1 MDQSRAN
8 KIFLFIVD
16 SLIWV
21 FVIVSL
27 VVFSLISK
35 SFFTPFNLV
44 NILSRVAP
52 LGLLVI
58 GQSFTLITANFD
70 LSSESAM
77 GFTAMV
83 AALLLAS
90 QKNGGLG
97 LEWNPFVGILVMLA
111 VGILIGLLMAFYHTP
126 GYE

>member
-1 MDQSRAN
+1 MN
-8 KIFLFIVD
+8 KDKINSVFLFMVD
-16 SLIWV
+16 NLIWV
-21 FVIVSL
+21 FVIIAL

-35 SFFTPFNLV
+35 SFFTPYNLV

-70 LSSESAM
+70 LSSESTM

-97 LEWNPFVGILVMLA
+97 LELNPTWE
-111 VGILIGLLMAFYHTP
+111 Y
-126 GYE
+126 

>member
-1 MDQSRAN
+1 MESNRAN
-8 KIFLFIVD
+8 RVFIFVVD
-16 SLIWV
+16 NLIWV
-21 FVIVSL
+21 FVVVSL

-70 LSSESAM
+70 LSSES
-77 GFTAMV
+77 
-83 AALLLAS
+83 
-90 QKNGGLG
+90 
-97 LEWNPFVGILVMLA
+97 
-111 VGILIGLLMAFYHTP
+111 
-126 GYE
+126 